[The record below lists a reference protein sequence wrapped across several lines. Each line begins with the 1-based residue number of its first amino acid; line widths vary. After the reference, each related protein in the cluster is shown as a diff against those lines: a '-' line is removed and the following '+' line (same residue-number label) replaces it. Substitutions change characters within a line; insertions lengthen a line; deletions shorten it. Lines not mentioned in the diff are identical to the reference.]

1 MYANTR
7 DGSSPMSS
15 RSVRECC
22 AGIVTF
28 IHLVALAM
36 WEEEKVG
43 AQLPSHHWPCVR
55 PPIASAAFTPSMAL
69 LHLKGGSEPPFFRSA
84 AVLNRPS
91 GPLLVYPPLC
101 SQTLAMGE
109 SRRPLYPNLQ
119 LASSTAN
126 NSAGAVNSS
135 RSYGVKPAHVRN
147 RENPVQ
153 NQLVRPPVLFD
164 FAVSGQRRVDFTS
177 LPEHMLRLDISRDV
191 LDIPGLFNF
200 LKASIP
206 SPVRRWLEPT
216 GSKSSRR
223 KNEETQ
229 ATIYSIGRM
238 VDLEKF
244 RLRYQLGFCL
254 LGRAKPT
261 LQIYLRSPLHAHTF
275 NGYSR
280 MGTTPKWYC
289 QCQTSKP
296 RQTKIIE
303 GKLSTVSAKFDWN
316 TALKNAKGM
325 KAALLVEDIANIF
338 LNLVVLYHES
348 E

>member
-43 AQLPSHHWPCVR
+43 AQLPSHHWPC
-55 PPIASAAFTPSMAL
+55 
-69 LHLKGGSEPPFFRSA
+69 
-84 AVLNRPS
+84 
-91 GPLLVYPPLC
+91 
-101 SQTLAMGE
+101 TLAMGE

-135 RSYGVKPAHVRN
+135 RSYGVKPARVRN

-275 NGYSR
+275 NGYSKFAKVEWGQR
-280 MGTTPKWYC
+280 KNGTVNAR
-289 QCQTSKP
+289 QVNHVRLKP
-296 RQTKIIE
+296 RQTKTIE